1 MIVCLYFLWET
12 LGPSVLAGVAVMV
25 LLIPVNAVI
34 AKYNKKLQ
42 VAQMKF
48 KDSRIKLMNEVLNG
62 IKVSHQ
68 RSTVSRSVISG
79 VEFNPKQCQRQCGAV
94 SRSVLNVIKVSPGQ
108 CQVQCRAVAVLSLT
122 LNMWLCWLI
131 L

>member
-62 IKVSHQ
+62 IKVS
-68 RSTVSRSVISG
+68 
-79 VEFNPKQCQRQCGAV
+79 P
-94 SRSVLNVIKVSPGQ
+94 
-108 CQVQCRAVAVLSLT
+108 
-122 LNMWLCWLI
+122 
-131 L
+131 

>member
-62 IKVSHQ
+62 INVSHQ
-68 RSTVSRSVISG
+68 RSTVSRSVFNV
-79 VEFNPKQCQRQCGAV
+79 VEFNPKQCQRQYGAV
-94 SRSVLNVIKVSPGQ
+94 SRSVLNSIKVSPGQ
-108 CQVQCRAVAVLSLT
+108 CQGQCRAVSVLSLT

-131 L
+131 S